1 MRGPHELVERLV
13 GCDLDHPPEHVG
25 RHAVVPALP
34 RIRQQRQV
42 GHPGR
47 EVFEPLGLGEQT
59 RFVVEPV
66 DGRVAGEPVGQAR
79 RVGQQM
85 LDGDRAVRRHPV
97 AVRHEHGDIGEL
109 RHELR
114 ERIVQRRLSLFD
126 QDHHRHTGDRFRHRE
141 DAKDVVRLERVVAG
155 AQIPQSDRVPV
166 HYLTLARDHRH
177 HAGQAAVVDV
187 GLHGGSDPRQPV
199 RRHADVG
206 GAGGR

>member
-1 MRGPHELVERLV
+1 MRGPHELVERLA

-97 AVRHEHGDIGEL
+97 AVRGVAVLGGATGDDDHG
-109 RHELR
+109 
-114 ERIVQRRLSLFD
+114 QRREGNSKRWTIHNGFLLD
-126 QDHHRHTGDRFRHRE
+126 KT
-141 DAKDVVRLERVVAG
+141 
-155 AQIPQSDRVPV
+155 
-166 HYLTLARDHRH
+166 
-177 HAGQAAVVDV
+177 AAVCESGVAAPGV
-187 GLHGGSDPRQPV
+187 TVAQVLETG
-199 RRHADVG
+199 
-206 GAGGR
+206 